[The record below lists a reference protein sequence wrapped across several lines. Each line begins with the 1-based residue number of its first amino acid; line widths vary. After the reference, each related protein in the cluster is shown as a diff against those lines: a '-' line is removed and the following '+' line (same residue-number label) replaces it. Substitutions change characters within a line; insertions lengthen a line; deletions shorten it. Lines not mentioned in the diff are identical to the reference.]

1 MRGRF
6 RQVFPISIH
15 ALREE
20 GDPQDYTGYKLAE
33 FISIHALREEGD
45 LAQAVRDSKVVQFL
59 STPSVRRATAAAS
72 GRGCQGPISIHALRE
87 EGDAVPG
94 GPDPAGRISIH
105 ALREEGD
112 CKLQVVVKI

>member
-45 LAQAVRDSKVVQFL
+45 RFQLV
-59 STPSVRRATAAAS
+59 PC
-72 GRGCQGPISIHALRE
+72 GRCTISIHALRE
-87 EGDAVPG
+87 EGDA
-94 GPDPAGRISIH
+94 R
-105 ALREEGD
+105 
-112 CKLQVVVKI
+112 QVQYP